1 MPPAAWARRFGRVSR
16 RCPNLGKHG
25 DIVPIIPMSAMLLHD
40 LTQYIV
46 GLIISRSFSGVGH
59 LAMYLDEKDSSGEE
73 IGS

>member
-1 MPPAAWARRFGRVSR
+1 
-16 RCPNLGKHG
+16 
-25 DIVPIIPMSAMLLHD
+25 MSAMLLHD